1 MASHDFV
8 VLGGGSGG
16 VAAARRAARYGAK
29 VVLVE
34 SKKLGGTCVHVGCV
48 PKKITWHAASIADE
62 LADAKDYGFDLEI
75 AGFDLAR
82 LKQRRNAYVTRLEG
96 IYADNLER
104 EGVEVV
110 RGRGKVVDRNTVE
123 VEGKRL
129 SAPHLLIATGGRPH
143 VPPLPGAELGI
154 TSDQFFELERLPA
167 SVTLIGG
174 GYIACELAGMF
185 HALGVRT
192 RVVIRREHPLAHFDA
207 MLGEA
212 LAQYWHRSG
221 IELVSGVE
229 IAGLE
234 GGESGITVL
243 GDKGERLSPNE
254 TVVWATGRDPLT
266 VELGLE
272 EIGVALDAAG
282 HVVVDDFQLTTVPG
296 IYAVGDVTGRWAL
309 TPVAIAAGRRL
320 CDRLFGGVT
329 DSRLDYDFIPTVV
342 FSHPPIGV
350 VGYSEVEAR
359 QRFSDVKAYATR
371 FTSLYHGVT
380 ERKSPT
386 FIKLVVAGAEERVVG
401 LHVFGLGADELLQG
415 FAVAIRMGATK
426 RDFDTTVAIHPTAAE
441 EVVTLR

>member
-1 MASHDFV
+1 MSSYDLV

-34 SKKLGGTCVHVGCV
+34 NKKLGGTCVHVGCV
-48 PKKITWHAASIADE
+48 PKKITWHAASIAEE
-62 LADAKDYGFDLEI
+62 LVDARDYGFDLEI
-75 AGFDLAR
+75 GGFDLGR
-82 LKQRRNAYVTRLEG
+82 LKERRNTYLSRLEG

-110 RGRGKVVDRNTVE
+110 RGRGKVVDRNSVE
-123 VEGKRL
+123 VDGKHL

-143 VPPLPGAELGI
+143 VPALPGAELGI

-185 HALGVRT
+185 HALGVKT
-192 RVVIRREHPLAHFDA
+192 RVIIRRERPLAHFDA

-212 LAQYWHRSG
+212 LAQYWRRSG
-221 IELVSGVE
+221 IELVSGVD
-229 IAGLE
+229 ITGLAR
-234 GGESGITVL
+234 GEDGIGVL
-243 GDKGERLSPNE
+243 GDKGERLAPSE
-254 TVVWATGRDPLT
+254 LVVWATGRDPLT

-272 EIGVALDAAG
+272 EVGVQLDRDG
-282 HVVVDDFQLTTVPG
+282 HVVVDDFQVSSVPG

-320 CDRLFGGVT
+320 CDRLFGNQP

-359 QRFSDVKAYATR
+359 ERFSDVKAYATR

-386 FIKLVVAGAEERVVG
+386 FIKLVVAGPEERVVG

-426 RDFDTTVAIHPTAAE
+426 RDFDSTVAIHPTAAE

>member
-1 MASHDFV
+1 MSSYDLV

-62 LADAKDYGFDLEI
+62 LADARDYGFDLEI
-75 AGFDLAR
+75 GGFDLAR
-82 LKQRRNAYVTRLEG
+82 LKQRRNAYVARLEG
-96 IYADNLER
+96 IYADNLAR

-110 RGRGKVVDRNTVE
+110 RGRGKVVGPNTVE
-123 VEGKRL
+123 VEGKQL
-129 SAPHLLIATGGRPH
+129 SAPHLLLATGGRPH
-143 VPPLPGAELGI
+143 VPALPGAEHGI

-212 LAQYWHRSG
+212 LAQYWHRIG
-221 IELVSGVE
+221 IELVSGFE
-229 IAGLE
+229 IAGLSK
-234 GGESGITVL
+234 GDDGITAL
-243 GDKGERLSPNE
+243 GDKSERLSPTE
-254 TVVWATGRDPLT
+254 LVVWATGRDPLT

-272 EIGVALDAAG
+272 EVGVELDSGG
-282 HVVVDDFQLTTVPG
+282 HVVVDDFQVSSVPG

-320 CDRLFGGVT
+320 CDRLFGGKA

-350 VGYSEVEAR
+350 VGYSEIEAR
-359 QRFSDVKAYATR
+359 ERFSDVKSYATR

-401 LHVFGLGADELLQG
+401 LHVFGIGADELLQG
-415 FAVAIRMGATK
+415 FAVAIRLGATK
-426 RDFDTTVAIHPTAAE
+426 RDFDSTVAIHPTAAE

>member
-1 MASHDFV
+1 MASYDLV

-48 PKKITWHAASIADE
+48 PKKITWHAASIAEE
-62 LADAKDYGFDLEI
+62 LGDARDYGFDLEVR
-75 AGFDLAR
+75 GFDLAR
-82 LKQRRNAYVTRLEG
+82 LKERRNAYIARLEG
-96 IYADNLER
+96 IYTDNLER
-104 EGVEVV
+104 EGVSVV
-110 RGRGKVVDRNTVE
+110 RGRGKVVDKETVD
-123 VEGKRL
+123 VEGERL

-143 VPPLPGAELGI
+143 VPALPGAELGI
-154 TSDQFFELERLPA
+154 TSDQFFELDRLPA

-174 GYIACELAGMF
+174 GYISCELAGMF

-221 IELVSGVE
+221 IELVSGIE
-229 IAGLE
+229 ITGLE
-234 GGESGITVL
+234 RGVGGLTVL
-243 GDKGERLSPNE
+243 GDKGERLAPSE
-254 TVVWATGRDPLT
+254 VVVWATGRDPLT
-266 VELGLE
+266 VELGLRE
-272 EIGVALDAAG
+272 VGVALDPDG
-282 HVVVDDFQLTTVPG
+282 HVVVDDFQNTSVPG
-296 IYAVGDVTGRWAL
+296 VYAVGDVTGRWAL

-320 CDRLFGGVT
+320 CDRLFGGAA

-350 VGYSEVEAR
+350 VGYSEPEAR
-359 QRFSDVKAYATR
+359 ERFSDVKAYATR

-380 ERKSPT
+380 ERRTPT
-386 FIKLVVAGAEERVVG
+386 FIKLVVAGPEERVVG

-426 RDFDTTVAIHPTAAE
+426 RDFDSTVAIHPTAAE

>member
-1 MASHDFV
+1 MSSYDLV

-34 SKKLGGTCVHVGCV
+34 NKKLGGTCVHVGCV

-62 LADAKDYGFDLEI
+62 LADARDYGFDLEI
-75 AGFDLAR
+75 RGFDLAR
-82 LKQRRNAYVTRLEG
+82 LKQRRNAYVERLEG
-96 IYADNLER
+96 IYADNLQR

-110 RGRGKVVDRNTVE
+110 RGRGKVVDRRTVE
-123 VEGKRL
+123 VEGQLL

-143 VPPLPGAELGI
+143 VPALPGAELGI

-212 LAQYWHRSG
+212 LAQYWHRIG

-229 IAGLE
+229 IAGLAGAD
-234 GGESGITVL
+234 GGVTVL
-243 GDKGERLSPNE
+243 GDKGERLSPTE
-254 TVVWATGRDPLT
+254 VVVWATGRDPLT

-272 EIGVALDAAG
+272 EVGVRLDSG
-282 HVVVDDFQLTTVPG
+282 RHIVVDDFQVSSVPG

-320 CDRLFGGVT
+320 CDRLFGGKP

-359 QRFSDVKAYATR
+359 ERFDDVKSYATR

-386 FIKLVVAGAEERVVG
+386 FIKLVVVGAEERVVG

-426 RDFDTTVAIHPTAAE
+426 RDFDNTVAIHPTAAE